1 MMDGLSDVARDE
13 RTARI
18 ALSML
23 VEPNDP
29 VTGRLVAH
37 LGAVKTLW
45 LAERDDAVVGLR
57 PLNAQVWRD
66 HLTRL
71 DVQQL
76 AGRIDQVQ
84 QLGFGVLIPGDR
96 DWPAALNDLGDFA
109 PYVLWTRG
117 ASSFLS
123 RPLPDQVTITGARA
137 ATSYGE
143 HVAGELAGAVARDE
157 RVVVAGGAYGI
168 EGAAHRAVL
177 AAGGDTIAVLPCG
190 VDRLYPT
197 GHSDLLERVADVG
210 LLVSELP
217 PGTTPTRHRFM
228 ARARIMAALSSATVI
243 VEAAWRSG
251 SLAVAHRAQELG
263 RAVGAVPGP
272 VTSATSVGTHGLLR
286 EGTASLVADSSDLAV
301 LFGHNPDAGSSRSI
315 AREPLDAAQIRDRQT
330 DSSRTL

>member
-1 MMDGLSDVARDE
+1 M
-13 RTARI
+13 
-18 ALSML
+18 
-23 VEPNDP
+23 
-29 VTGRLVAH
+29 
-37 LGAVKTLW
+37 
-45 LAERDDAVVGLR
+45 
-57 PLNAQVWRD
+57 WRD

-84 QLGFGVLIPGDR
+84 QLGGFGVLIPGDR

-137 ATSYGE
+137 ATSYGGE

-177 AAGGDTIAVLPCG
+177 AAGGDTIAVLPA
-190 VDRLYPT
+190 VLT
-197 GHSDLLERVADVG
+197 GSTRPVTATSSNESLMS
-210 LLVSELP
+210 VS
-217 PGTTPTRHRFM
+217 
-228 ARARIMAALSSATVI
+228 SSANCRRVLCRRDT
-243 VEAAWRSG
+243 G
-251 SLAVAHRAQELG
+251 SWPGRGSWPHCRRNGDRGGRLAFGFAGGGASAQELG

-286 EGTASLVADSSDLAV
+286 EGGTASLVADSSDLAV
-301 LFGHNPDAGSSRSI
+301 LLEHNPDAGSSRSI

>member
-123 RPLPDQVTITGARA
+123 RPLPDQ
-137 ATSYGE
+137 Y
-143 HVAGELAGAVARDE
+143 
-157 RVVVAGGAYGI
+157 
-168 EGAAHRAVL
+168 
-177 AAGGDTIAVLPCG
+177 
-190 VDRLYPT
+190 
-197 GHSDLLERVADVG
+197 
-210 LLVSELP
+210 
-217 PGTTPTRHRFM
+217 
-228 ARARIMAALSSATVI
+228 
-243 VEAAWRSG
+243 W
-251 SLAVAHRAQELG
+251 
-263 RAVGAVPGP
+263 
-272 VTSATSVGTHGLLR
+272 
-286 EGTASLVADSSDLAV
+286 
-301 LFGHNPDAGSSRSI
+301 
-315 AREPLDAAQIRDRQT
+315 
-330 DSSRTL
+330 

>member
-1 MMDGLSDVARDE
+1 M
-13 RTARI
+13 
-18 ALSML
+18 
-23 VEPNDP
+23 
-29 VTGRLVAH
+29 
-37 LGAVKTLW
+37 
-45 LAERDDAVVGLR
+45 GLR

-84 QLGFGVLIPGDR
+84 QLGGFGVLIPGDR

-137 ATSYGE
+137 ATSYGGE

-177 AAGGDTIAVLPCG
+177 AAGGGDTIAVLPCG
-190 VDRLYPT
+190 VDRLYAT

-217 PGTTPTRHRFM
+217 PGTMPTRHRFM

-251 SLAVAHRAQELG
+251 SLAVAHRLRSWDAPSVLC
-263 RAVGAVPGP
+263 P
-272 VTSATSVGTHGLLR
+272 VR
-286 EGTASLVADSSDLAV
+286 
-301 LFGHNPDAGSSRSI
+301 
-315 AREPLDAAQIRDRQT
+315 
-330 DSSRTL
+330 